1 MHILFICTGNACRSA
16 AAESVLRK
24 QLSDAG
30 IEDVTVSSAG
40 TLEWGTNPRD
50 AVMTRIAAE
59 HGYMMEGTTSCMTRE
74 MLNAADL
81 ILVMTPE
88 HRHEVTRMLDYN
100 RWSRVHLFMD
110 YCFGKDGA
118 LIDPTYCS
126 EVIYREVFTAIEMGC
141 RVIVEKIIE
150 QN

>member
-16 AAESVLRK
+16 LAESVLRQ
-24 QLSDAG
+24 QLCAAG
-30 IEDVTVSSAG
+30 VEDVTVASAG
-40 TLEWGTNPRD
+40 TLEWGSNPRD

-59 HGYMMEGTTSCMTRE
+59 HGYTMEGTTQYMTRE

-81 ILVMTPE
+81 ILVMTRD
-88 HRHEVTRMLDYN
+88 HHSEVTRLLDYD

-110 YCFGKDGA
+110 YCFGKDGS

-126 EVIYREVFTAIEMGC
+126 EVIYREVFTAIEKGC
-141 RVIVEKIIE
+141 RVIVQKNIE
-150 QN
+150 QG